1 MSMNLFLQMILM
13 NILNE
18 RKYDKVIKKLKV
30 KTKEQK
36 IIKAYIF
43 IAILFTITFGTSKIV
58 LATDDPLE
66 VVNNLSDLIF
76 RMVKIIG
83 IIMTGFG
90 FVQFGLSFKSHD
102 SSQRANSVLGIIGGL
117 IITFSKELIDAITK

>member
-1 MSMNLFLQMILM
+1 MNMNLFLQMILM

-43 IAILFTITFGTSKIV
+43 IAILFIITFGTNKIV
-58 LATDDPLE
+58 LAADDPLE

-90 FVQFGLSFKSHD
+90 FVQFGLSFKSYD

-117 IITFSKELIDAITK
+117 IITFSKEFIDAITK

>member
-1 MSMNLFLQMILM
+1 MQ
-13 NILNE
+13 
-18 RKYDKVIKKLKV
+18 KLKV

-58 LATDDPLE
+58 LAADDPLE

-76 RMVKIIG
+76 RMVKIIFHSYVLLF
-83 IIMTGFG
+83 IIPP
-90 FVQFGLSFKSHD
+90 L
-102 SSQRANSVLGIIGGL
+102 NLIIQVGL
-117 IITFSKELIDAITK
+117 IIYALLNQPFS